1 MRHLKIERWS
11 LGILRCV
18 AATALALLM
27 AHSAPS
33 ARARGTGAAGGA
45 GANSVQITIS
55 FPQLAVTGGD
65 YEIANVILS
74 QPAPQGGAKVTVTSD
89 TKDVKIA
96 PMTPASITVPAN
108 STSVSFKAIT
118 SAVGKQEI
126 ATITAT
132 YKSATTS
139 VKLTLQPNG
148 VASVSM
154 QPASVNWGS
163 SASGGVQLKSPAP
176 QDIPYYKNMA
186 PKGAPAVYMKQVRTG
201 GATVTLKSS
210 GSVTVPASVKIPSG
224 TSFAKFTAT
233 APQPSPCSMAPGSPA
248 TATITATWETP
259 ASGTLKV
266 GQNNGKPS
274 RYTSNAIRI
283 DPYTIVGVSHDA
295 QVVVL
300 EGSDC
305 ANSLTAG
312 SVMFIQKLGVLKV
325 GAVKKVPIDVTLLSH
340 KQLGMLRHNKATG
353 KPEDAVAV
361 GVSSASLTD
370 FINDGTLQILKETP
384 QTASE
389 PGGSGGPFADAAEP
403 YSQQPPGQTPW
414 KLSVNGTS
422 VSYSFTAFKQ
432 NNGLSASVSAK
443 GQVDTNGG
451 YNFLAVI
458 HSGKLQQ
465 ATYTVSA
472 NGTLDVNWLVQTTAA
487 GQGIGESRLR
497 MPPLYSG
504 LVDDRADDVPFL
516 FQIYA
521 NLIFK
526 PGFGEKAA
534 AQGHFKVTYSGEG
547 GIDGAQ
553 PTNQGLDA
561 KAEIDSTT
569 SSAKAAHG
577 VVAAINAPKFA
588 MTFSKDSFL
597 WAMANRL
604 PDPLNTKNAD
614 FADGL
619 EGQLS
624 AAYASKHTVNIKY
637 PQPDDYFKVPRAAY
651 VQWVSSVAYAG
662 SGLMGVG
669 LMSSVPCQQYYQTY
683 LVQAGMDKDMLG
695 SISGSIPPDKGV
707 EVFKGGKVT
716 LIPAIKGCEPK
727 K

>member
-1 MRHLKIERWS
+1 MHHPKIERWS
-11 LGILRCV
+11 L

-27 AHSAPS
+27 APSAPC

-65 YEIANVILS
+65 YEIGRIILS
-74 QPAPQGGAKVTVTSD
+74 QPAPNGGAKVTVTSD
-89 TKDVKIA
+89 TKNVKIS

-118 SAVGKQEI
+118 SAVGKQEV
-126 ATITAT
+126 AAITAT
-132 YKSATTS
+132 YNSATTT

-210 GSVTVPASVKIPSG
+210 GSVTVPASVKIPPG
-224 TSFAKFTAT
+224 TTFAKFTAT

-259 ASGTLKV
+259 ASGTLTV
-266 GQNNGKPS
+266 GQNNGKPG

-283 DPYTIVGVSHDA
+283 DPYTIVGVSHDV

-312 SVMFIQKLGVLKV
+312 SVMFIKKLGVLKV

-340 KQLGMLRHNKATG
+340 KQLGMLRHSKATG
-353 KPEDAVAV
+353 KPEDGVAV

-370 FINDGTLQILKETP
+370 FINDGTLQLLKEAP
-384 QTASE
+384 QTATE
-389 PGGSGGPFADAAEP
+389 PGGSNSASNPWAVTAEP
-403 YSQQPPGQTPW
+403 YDGQPGDSPW
-414 KLSVNGTS
+414 KYKVNGTS
-422 VSYSFTAFKQ
+422 VNYSFTAFKQ
-432 NNGLSASVSAK
+432 SGGLSASVSAK

-458 HSGKLQQ
+458 HGGKLQQ
-465 ATYTVSA
+465 ATFTVSTD
-472 NGTLDVNWLVQTTAA
+472 GTLDVNWLVQTTAA

-504 LVDDRADDVPFL
+504 LVDDSADDIPFL

-521 NLIFK
+521 NMIFK

-588 MTFSKDSFL
+588 MTFSQDSFL
-597 WAMANRL
+597 WALQNRL
-604 PDPLNTKNAD
+604 SSALNMKGAD
-614 FADGL
+614 FADTL
-619 EGQLS
+619 EAQLGT
-624 AAYASKHTVNIKY
+624 AYASKHTVNIKD
-637 PQPDDYFKVPRAAY
+637 PPPDDFFKLSGAAY

-683 LVQAGMDKDMLG
+683 LVQAGIDKGMLG

-716 LIPAIKGCEPK
+716 LIPPIKGCEPK
-727 K
+727 TN